1 MSGNVSDN
9 DLVKLYLARDKSASE
24 LSMKKYSARLLRL
37 ASTFLSDRR
46 DAEECVNDT
55 FLKLWNSIPPNEPK
69 ELFPYLA
76 RICRCTA
83 YDIIKKSKTAKR
95 GAQIVEFTSEMEE
108 CIPDALSK
116 TELPDEKLETLMND
130 FLSTISHDNRV
141 IFLRHYW
148 FGETVSEI
156 ATRLGFSES
165 KIKTSLHRTRKKLKE
180 HLLKKGVPL

>member
-1 MSGNVSDN
+1 MSDN
-9 DLVKLYLARDKSASE
+9 ILDNEIVKLYLARDKYAPE
-24 LSMKKYSARLLRL
+24 LSIEKYGARLFRL

-55 FLKLWNSIPPNEPK
+55 FLKVWNSIPPNKPT
-69 ELFPYLA
+69 ELFPFLA

-108 CIPDALSK
+108 CIPDTLSE
-116 TELPDEKLETLMND
+116 TQLPDEKLATLMND
-130 FLSTISHDNRV
+130 FLETISHDNRV
-141 IFLRHYW
+141 IFVRHYW

-156 ATRLGFSES
+156 ATRFNFSES
-165 KIKTSLHRTRKKLKE
+165 KIKTSLHRTRKKLKDY
-180 HLLKKGVPL
+180 LLKKGVSS

>member
-24 LSMKKYSARLLRL
+24 LSIKKYSMRLLRL

-55 FLKLWNSIPPNEPK
+55 FLKVWNSIPPNEPK
-69 ELFPYLA
+69 ELFPFLA

-83 YDIIKKSKTAKR
+83 YDIIKKGKTAKR

-116 TELPDEKLETLMND
+116 TELPDETLATLMND

-141 IFLRHYW
+141 IFVRHYW
-148 FGETVSEI
+148 FGEAVSEI
-156 ATRLGFSES
+156 AARFGFSES

-180 HLLKKGVPL
+180 YLLKKGVSL